1 MKVKLVLLLSGII
14 LIGIFGTLSVY
25 FGFIV
30 ISVEELNM
38 DLNVENRVGF
48 NTGTDAIHFG
58 TIYPGGE
65 SKRSVNIANNNKF
78 PIVVYITNG
87 GELAKWVES
96 ENIIEL
102 KPGENIS
109 IDYVVTPP
117 PFIEERMYYGTSK
130 ITMNR
135 KFF

>member
-1 MKVKLVLLLSGII
+1 MKTKLVVLLSLII

-30 ISVEELNM
+30 VSVEELNM

-48 NTGTDAIHFG
+48 NAGTDDIHFG

-65 SKRSVNIANNNKF
+65 SKRTINIANNNKF
-78 PIVVYITNG
+78 PIVVYITNE
-87 GELAKWVES
+87 GELAEWVES
-96 ENIIEL
+96 KSSIEL
-102 KPGENIS
+102 NPGENTS
-109 IDYVVTPP
+109 IAYIATVP